1 MKHGW
6 NRVLNLSLRAEA
18 AALLM
23 AFALPGNLA
32 QAANNVDNHG
42 GPTMQNQ
49 VKGFLIY
56 WLPSGVVLDTSQSDG
71 TGNFE
76 TLTQRFFNDISATSY
91 LDITTQYPGQCGNNQ
106 CVIAN
111 GTGAV
116 TLGGHWVDSQA
127 YPNGKGTS
135 TKALQDSDIRNE
147 VERAI
152 NQNHWAIDG
161 NSEFFVITGVFKS
174 SSAGVVECNGGGCT
188 LPSPTGFCAYHSNF
202 GFSGKTVLYGYLS
215 DASFNSGGCAES
227 LFGSAP
233 NGQLASD
240 REVAMMSHEFF
251 ETITDQQGNAWWDS
265 ITGNEIGDNCNQIGA
280 NIKMNANS
288 YWVQQQWSN
297 ASSSCVSAFG
307 PSIQLSIGTGGDD
320 LRGDSSAV
328 AALNK
333 PGGATFEDVTLK
345 TQSES
350 GWGNNTGHIV
360 VDSFNQ
366 SSQTALGQVAI
377 TLTSHDSFL
386 ESPDNWNIQNLL
398 ATVFSPTGS
407 ILCRQ
412 SLSGDPLARLTQQA
426 PTGTFPMTNCAPAP
440 PPASITKAHITVST
454 GNDDARSD
462 TELWATINGDPPF
475 CLKPS
480 NNADSDGVCNNG
492 GSAHDQNGNQSWN
505 NWTSSA
511 QTFNLAVPEPLASI
525 STLTIQ
531 LIEHNSGFE
540 SDDNWDIQG
549 INVSL
554 TDSTG
559 NTKTVLNLSNPNN
572 GNNCI
577 ARLKGSP
584 NSTTVA
590 FGLNG
595 SNSHVYVGGK
605 AGGQTTTCSNNG
617 G

>member
-1 MKHGW
+1 M
-6 NRVLNLSLRAEA
+6 SFSIRAAA
-18 AALLM
+18 AALFL
-23 AFALPGNLA
+23 ALGLPGGTVH
-32 QAANNVDNHG
+32 AANNLDNHG

-56 WLPSGVVLDTSQSDG
+56 WLPNGVVLDTSQGDG
-71 TGNFE
+71 VGNFE
-76 TLTQRFFNDISATSY
+76 TLTQRFFNDLSSTSY
-91 LDITTQYPGQCGNNQ
+91 FNITTQYPGGCGNNE
-106 CVIAN
+106 CVVAN

-116 TLGGHWVDSQA
+116 TLGGHWVDPQN
-127 YPNGKGTS
+127 YPNGRGTS
-135 TKALQDSDIRNE
+135 TNPLQDSDIQNE
-147 VERAI
+147 VQRAI
-152 NQNHWAIDG
+152 GQNHWNVDG

-174 SSAGVVECNGGGCT
+174 SGAGVVECNGGGCT
-188 LPSPTGFCAYHSNF
+188 LPGPSGFCAYHGHF
-202 GFSGKTVLYGYLS
+202 GFNGTTALYGYLS
-215 DASFNSGGCAES
+215 DASFNSGGCGES
-227 LFGSAP
+227 LSSSPP

-265 ITGNEIGDNCNQIGA
+265 STGNEIGDNCNQIGA
-280 NIKMNANS
+280 NVSMNRNP

-307 PSIQLSIGTGGDD
+307 PSIQFVIGTGSDD
-320 LRGDSSAV
+320 LRGDSSAT
-328 AALNK
+328 ATLEK
-333 PGGATFEDVTLK
+333 SGGASFETVTLK
-345 TQSES
+345 PQSAS
-350 GWGNNTGHIV
+350 GWGNNSGHIAV
-360 VDSFNQ
+360 GGFNQ

-377 TLTSHDSFL
+377 TLTSHNSIL
-386 ESPDNWNIQNLL
+386 ESDDNWNIQNM
-398 ATVFSPTGS
+398 TVSVLTTSGS

-412 SLSGDPLARLTQQA
+412 AVSGDPLARLTGQA
-426 PTGTFPMTNCAPAP
+426 PTGIFPIPNCAPAP
-440 PPASITKAHITVST
+440 PPASVTKAHITVST

-462 TELWATINGDPPF
+462 TELWATINGEPPF

-480 NNADSDGVCNNG
+480 NNADADGVCNNG
-492 GSAHDQNGNQSWN
+492 GSARDQNGNQSWN

-511 QTFNLAVPEPLASI
+511 QTFSLATPKPLAQITS
-525 STLTIQ
+525 LTIQ

-549 INVSL
+549 ITVSL

-559 NTKTVLNLSNPNN
+559 VTKTELNLSNPNN

-584 NSTTVA
+584 NSTEAA

-595 SNSHVYVGGK
+595 SNSHVYVGGN
-605 AGGQTTTCSNNG
+605 ANGQTTNCSNNG